1 MTNLFYNALIM
12 EAEAKKAEAL
22 AVLHTYMHKSVG
34 IGEHPQM
41 IEESIKYLD
50 QLAAANDRIETL
62 KLHFNESGELQ
73 SYEQVNS

>member
-1 MTNLFYNALIM
+1 MTNLFYNALLK

-41 IEESIKYLD
+41 VEEATKFLD
-50 QLAAANDRIETL
+50 QLASAEDRIGTL
-62 KLHFNESGELQ
+62 KQFFTEEGEIKKI
-73 SYEQVNS
+73 

>member
-1 MTNLFYNALIM
+1 MTNLFYNALLK

-41 IEESIKYLD
+41 VEEATKFLD
-50 QLAAANDRIETL
+50 QLASAEDRIETL
-62 KLHFNESGELQ
+62 KQFFTEKGEIQ
-73 SYEQVNS
+73 SI